1 MLLSWSFW
9 TNNFIVMYFILNWVI
24 KRKLNIY
31 SIEVQ
36 KLFNDSDSDIFSKEF
51 LNKIESEFLIVK
63 IKIKRD
69 DITHISITIAK
80 LKYIDTAFT
89 FMINHN

>member
-1 MLLSWSFW
+1 LLLSWSFW

-51 LNKIESEFLIVK
+51 LNKVEREFLIV
-63 IKIKRD
+63 KIKRD
-69 DITHISITIAK
+69 DITHSFYYYCQIEVYRYRI
-80 LKYIDTAFT
+80 YIYD
-89 FMINHN
+89 

>member
-1 MLLSWSFW
+1 LLLSWSFW

-51 LNKIESEFLIVK
+51 LNKVEREFLIVK
-63 IKIKRD
+63 IKGN
-69 DITHISITIAK
+69 DITHIFYYYCQIEVYRYRI
-80 LKYIDTAFT
+80 YIYD
-89 FMINHN
+89 